1 METSMENLYPFFAVA
16 LLVFLF
22 VFLEIGRRLG
32 LAKLK
37 RGEDDLD
44 KGNSTVETAI
54 FAIFGL
60 LLAFTFY
67 GAADRFLHRRDFVV
81 LEVNAIGTA
90 YLRLDLLDRQAQEEL
105 RPLFRSYVQS
115 RIDLYKNISA
125 GDDAVSAGLKESANL
140 QQKIWEVA
148 AHSSSR
154 AASPAV
160 MSLVLPPINEM
171 IDITTTRLAATRTHP
186 PLIIYAL
193 LVSFA
198 LASAL
203 IAGYSMAIGKK
214 RHWFHLLLFAFCIA
228 GTIYVILDME
238 YPRRGNIRVDAI
250 DLHLEELLESM
261 RLK

>member
-1 METSMENLYPFFAVA
+1 MESLYPAFAV
-16 LLVFLF
+16 LLLIFIF

-32 LAKLK
+32 LFALK
-37 RGEDDLD
+37 RGENDLER
-44 KGNSTVETAI
+44 GNSNVETAV

-90 YLRLDLLDRQAQEEL
+90 YLRLDLLDRRAQEEL

-115 RIDLYKNISA
+115 RIDAYRTIPE
-125 GDDAVSAGLKESANL
+125 GEEAVLVGLKESAIL

-148 AHSSSR
+148 VQSTSR
-154 AASPAV
+154 ATSPAV

-171 IDITTTRLAATRTHP
+171 IDITTTRLAAMRTHP

-193 LVSFA
+193 LVTFA

-238 YPRRGNIRVDAI
+238 YPRRGHIRVDEI
-250 DLHLEELLESM
+250 DRHLVELLESM
-261 RLK
+261 RPN